1 MKRWMFSLVA
11 TVVALSVIGC
21 NSFSP
26 EASTSGSTTSGNAPK
41 SLTVGIVFDSGG
53 RGDKSFNDSA
63 WAGLDRAAKDLN
75 ITPRTV
81 ESKSEGD
88 YEKNLTALAQS
99 NCDLVVAVGI
109 NMETALKAVA
119 PKFENVKFA
128 IVDGMV
134 EAPNVRC
141 LKFKEEEG
149 SFLVGYLAGLMT
161 KTNKIGFVGGQQIDL
176 IKKFE
181 CGYEAGAR
189 TANPAVTM
197 LPAKYTGDW
206 VNVDLAKT
214 AATVLFS
221 DGADVI
227 YQAAGRAGLGVI
239 VAAGEQKKWAIGVD
253 GDQDSLAKGHVLTSM
268 IKRVDSA
275 VFSTIEDLQKGSFTS
290 GVKVYDLKV
299 DGVGLSPMEF
309 TKDIVGAEN
318 IKKVEV
324 MKGKIVAGEVVP
336 PATPDELKTYM
347 AGLSK

>member
-1 MKRWMFSLVA
+1 MRWAISLLVSFV
-11 TVVALSVIGC
+11 TLFLIGC
-21 NSFSP
+21 DSGKTEGSP
-26 EASTSGSTTSGNAPK
+26 SAGGGETDK
-41 SLTVGIVFDSGG
+41 KLTVGIVFDSGG

-63 WAGLDRAAKDLN
+63 WAGLERAEKELG
-75 ITPRTV
+75 ITVRTV
-81 ESKSEGD
+81 ESKTEGD
-88 YEKNLTALAQS
+88 YEKNLTALAQAG
-99 NCDLVVAVGI
+99 CDLIVAVGI

-128 IVDGMV
+128 SVDGSV

-161 KTNKIGFVGGQQIDL
+161 KTNKVGFVGGQQIDL

-181 CGYEAGAR
+181 CGYEAGVK
-189 TANPAVTM
+189 TANPNAQM

-214 AATVLFS
+214 AATVLYS
-221 DGADVI
+221 DGADVV

-239 VAAGEQKKWAIGVD
+239 VAAGDQKKYAIGVD
-253 GDQDSLAKGHVLTSM
+253 GDQDGLAKGYVLTSM

-275 VFSTIEDLQKGSFTS
+275 VFQTVSDLKGGSFTS
-290 GVKVYDLKV
+290 GVKVYDLKA

-309 TKDIVGAEN
+309 TKDAIGPEN
-318 IKKVEV
+318 LKKVDEV
-324 MKGKIVAGEVVP
+324 KAKIISGEIVP
-336 PATPDELKTYM
+336 PSSPESLAAFLAK
-347 AGLSK
+347 KNR